1 MAGVQFTGLASGL
14 DTDSIVKAMLTTQKS
29 KIDNAKNE
37 QTKLTWKKEQWNTV
51 NNLIN
56 KFQTNYIDKLRLSS
70 TFESYSATVSS
81 WAVDVKITGNMPIGT
96 HKISNIKLA
105 TTAQQQAGEMD
116 KSIFGQDK
124 INVGGTEVSVS
135 KNTSLKDLGLLKDGE
150 STTLEVN
157 GRNKDGTPA
166 SGGTLV
172 EITPEDTL
180 STIEAKLRNADP
192 SLNVNFDLKNER
204 LFISSK
210 ETGTESKIDIQIKSD
225 TTKLADKL
233 GIKDVNSRGEGAK
246 YEYNGIPME
255 ADSNDIEINGMS
267 LTLRESTTDEV
278 TIEVKNDPDKIV
290 NFVSEF
296 VDAYNE
302 LIEELNKMYY
312 ATKVSTSPL
321 TDAEKEGMTDKQ
333 IDEYEKNIKDSLLR
347 RDPSL
352 KTVID
357 TLRGTMQGV
366 VEGNKYGALSAVGIT
381 TGNYTENGKLYLD
394 KDKLTKALNDD
405 PDAVKE
411 LFTSRGTTE
420 NGETVTKTV
429 GIGGRLNTDIQ
440 NLSKRVEGIKSYKS
454 YYNDRVIQD
463 NIRNM
468 TSKISELQ
476 EKYTKMEKIYYKKF
490 TAMEKALASM
500 NSQSASFLGMLG

>member
-14 DTDSIVKAMLTTQKS
+14 DTDSIVKAMLTTQQS
-29 KIDNAKNE
+29 KIDNATHEK
-37 QTKLTWKKEQWNTV
+37 TKLTWKKEQWNTV
-51 NNLIN
+51 NDLIN

-81 WAVDVKITGNMPIGT
+81 WAVDVKITGNMPVGT

-124 INVGGTEVSVS
+124 ES

-150 STTLEVN
+150 STTLEIN
-157 GRNKDGTPA
+157 GRNKDGTPT
-166 SGGTLV
+166 SGGTMV

-180 STIEAKLRNADP
+180 ATIETKLKNAEP
-192 SLNVNFDLKNER
+192 SLNVNFDLKNQR

-233 GIKDVNSRGEGAK
+233 GIKDVNSRGEKAK
-246 YEYNGIPME
+246 YEYNGISME

-267 LTLRESTTDEV
+267 LTLRENTTDEV
-278 TIEVKNDPDKIV
+278 TIEIKNDPDKVV

-296 VDAYNE
+296 VDAYNG
-302 LIEELNKMYY
+302 LIEELNKMYN

-333 IDEYEKNIKDSLLR
+333 IDEYEKNIKESLLR

-366 VEGNKYGALSAVGIT
+366 VEGNKYGTLSAVGIT

-411 LFTSRGTTE
+411 LFTGRGITQ
-420 NGETVTKTV
+420 NGETVEKTV
-429 GIGGRLNTDIQ
+429 GIGGRLNTGIK
-440 NLSKRVEGIKSYKS
+440 NLSKRVEGIKSYNS

-463 NIRNM
+463 NIRDM
-468 TSKISELQ
+468 TSKIADLQ